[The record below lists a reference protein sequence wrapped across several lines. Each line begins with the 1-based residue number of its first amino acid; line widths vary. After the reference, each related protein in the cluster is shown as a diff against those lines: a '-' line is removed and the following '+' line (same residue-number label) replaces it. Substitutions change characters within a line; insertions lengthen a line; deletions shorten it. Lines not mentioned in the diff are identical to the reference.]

1 MKMRKIL
8 LYIGCL
14 LSAFSLN
21 MEYEFSY
28 INLSH
33 LFVFLI
39 YFISLTYFTQ
49 SWFYL
54 ISGLGLGI
62 SIIIS
67 LIWGIISHPEI
78 VPIVFD
84 AILALGMIAFYS
96 LSIYQKLSHQQQH
109 QTVFDSEINQAALS
123 GSGTMNDPYL
133 LDFHQAPAMK
143 AYVTERHEKIIY
155 ALHGGSKEYGTS
167 RYGFFDGILVGK
179 KHTSQIQGGFWINE
193 ESQKKTKN
201 EEPIWVNGVVYLP
214 FKDVQNIGALLQD
227 QRYAQRLKSMQ
238 KQLAYATYDESYR
251 MLMDLHIDE
260 VQIQSLLRALG
271 KKQRLFSKTIQ
282 EELLNKIFMEE
293 TYYEVMNNKDG
304 MIYGSYQLFIDHYW
318 IQYAGMDAW
327 VLFPTLYEPSFYY
340 GKGTYQSYS

>member
-62 SIIIS
+62 SIVIS
-67 LIWGIISHPEI
+67 LIIGIMNDPNL
-78 VPIVFD
+78 VRIVFD
-84 AILALGMIAFYS
+84 SILALGLIPFYS
-96 LSIYQKLSHQQQH
+96 FSIYQKLSHQQH
-109 QTVFDSEINQAALS
+109 RHSVIDAEISQAVLS
-123 GSGTMNDPYL
+123 GLGTMNDPYL
-133 LDFHQAPAMK
+133 LDFQAAPAIQK
-143 AYVTERHEKIIY
+143 YIIEKHEKIIY

-167 RYGFFDGILVGK
+167 RYGFFDGVLVGK
-179 KHTSQIQGGFWINE
+179 KHTDQVHGGFWMNE
-193 ESQKKTKN
+193 ENQKKTKN
-201 EEPIWVNGVVYLP
+201 EEPMWVNGVVYLP
-214 FKDVQNIGALLQD
+214 FKDVQNIGTLLQD

-293 TYYEVMNNKDG
+293 TYHEVMNNKDG

-318 IQYAGMDAW
+318 IQYAGVDAW